1 MGTFKLS
8 QDVSPNGVIERL
20 RMKLSK
26 KLGVLALVSGL
37 LVSAA
42 PAANAVDLTG
52 AGASFPAL
60 LIEECKVVFAK
71 STGHSLTYAASGS
84 GTGRDGSDKQ
94 LGHIW
99 FSDTAHTGSTARP
112 TLVHIPAAA
121 APIAVL
127 HNLPAKNQLYLSPET
142 AAKIFAGEITRW
154 NDPAIAADN
163 NRSIKEV
170 IYRKD
175 ANGDVMK
182 DKSGKAIVLR
192 TNTKSIRY
200 TLPNQPIKVIFRSD
214 KSGTSG
220 NFTAWLRGVAPTTWT
235 KPQNDTFTTAF
246 PGAIND
252 PKNIGRIVGA
262 SSSTGVSQLAAATK
276 YSITYAEVSYAKKYN
291 LKTTAIGNASGNFAM
306 PNGANTAAFLASST
320 VDSKGIFKFD
330 YATKEPGAYT
340 LGIITYML
348 GDSDYKDKA
357 AVPAIKAWAN
367 AIISPACTD
376 KAEDFIPIE
385 GKLKTLALAAIAK
398 LG

>member
-1 MGTFKLS
+1 
-8 QDVSPNGVIERL
+8 
-20 RMKLSK
+20 MKLSK
-26 KLGVLALVSGL
+26 KLGVLALISGL

-42 PAANAVDLTG
+42 PTAHAVDLTG

-71 STGHSLTYAASGS
+71 TTGHSLTYAASGS

-99 FSDTAHTGSTARP
+99 FSDTAHTGSTARS

-127 HNLPAKNQLYLSPET
+127 HNLPAANQLYLSPVT
-142 AAKIFAGEITRW
+142 TAKIFAGEITRW
-154 NDPAIAADN
+154 NDPAIVADN
-163 NRSIKEV
+163 NRSVKSV
-170 IYRKD
+170 VYRTDSK
-175 ANGDVMK
+175 GDVVK
-182 DKSGKAIVLR
+182 DKSGNAIVLR
-192 TNTKSIRY
+192 TTTKSVRY
-200 TLPNQPIKVIFRSD
+200 TLPNQPIKVIYRSD

-220 NFTAWLRGVAPTTWT
+220 NFTAWLRGVAPTTWI
-235 KPQNDTFTTAF
+235 KPQNDTFVTAF
-246 PGAIND
+246 PTNIND
-252 PKNIGRIVGA
+252 ASNIGRIVGA
-262 SSSTGVSQLAAATK
+262 NSSTGVSQLAGATK
-276 YSITYAEVSYAKKYN
+276 YSITYAEVSYASKYK
-291 LKTTAIGNASGNFAM
+291 LKTAAIGNASGNFAL
-306 PNGANTAAFLASST
+306 PTGANTAAFLASST

-330 YATKEPGAYT
+330 YATKEAGAYT

-367 AIISPACTD
+367 LIISPACTD
-376 KAEDFIPIE
+376 LAKDFIPVE
-385 GKLKTLALAAIAK
+385 GKLKTLALEAIGK

>member
-1 MGTFKLS
+1 
-8 QDVSPNGVIERL
+8 
-20 RMKLSK
+20 MKLSK
-26 KLGVLALVSGL
+26 KLGVLALISGL
-37 LVSAA
+37 LVSAT
-42 PAANAVDLTG
+42 PAAHAVDLTG

-71 STGHSLTYAASGS
+71 ETGHSLTYAASGS

-99 FSDTAHTGSTARP
+99 FSDTAHAGSTARAS
-112 TLVHIPAAA
+112 LIHIPAAA

-127 HNLPAKNQLYLSPET
+127 HNLPAASQLYLSPT
-142 AAKIFAGEITRW
+142 TTAKIFAGEITRW
-154 NDPAIAADN
+154 DDPAIVADN
-163 NRSIKEV
+163 NRSVKEV
-170 IYRKD
+170 VYKKD
-175 ANGDVMK
+175 KKGDIVK
-182 DKSGKAIVLR
+182 DKSGNPVVSR
-192 TNTKSIRY
+192 TTTKTIRY
-200 TLPNQPIKVIFRSD
+200 TLPKQPIKVIYRSD

-220 NFTAWLRGVAPTTWT
+220 NFTAWLRGVAPSVWT
-235 KPQNDTFTTAF
+235 KPQNDTFVTAF
-246 PGAIND
+246 PTNIND
-252 PKNIGRIVGA
+252 TKNIGRIVGA
-262 SSSTGVSQLAAATK
+262 SSSTGVAQLAGATK
-276 YSITYAEVSYAKKYN
+276 YSITYAEVSYGKKFN
-291 LKTTAIGNASGNFAM
+291 LKATAIGNASGNFAL

-330 YATKEPGAYT
+330 YATTEPGAYT

-367 AIISPACTD
+367 LIISPACTD

>member
-1 MGTFKLS
+1 
-8 QDVSPNGVIERL
+8 
-20 RMKLSK
+20 MKLSK
-26 KLGVLALVSGL
+26 KLGVLALISGL
-37 LVSAA
+37 LVSAT
-42 PAANAVDLTG
+42 PAAHAVDLTG

-71 STGHSLTYAASGS
+71 ETGHSLTYAASGS

-99 FSDTAHTGSTARP
+99 FSDTAHTGSTARAS
-112 TLVHIPAAA
+112 LVHIPAAA

-127 HNLPAKNQLYLSPET
+127 HNLPAKSQLYLSPT
-142 AAKIFAGEITRW
+142 TTAKIFAGEITRW
-154 NDPAIAADN
+154 DDPAIVADN
-163 NRSIKEV
+163 NRSVKEV
-170 IYRKD
+170 VYKKD
-175 ANGDVMK
+175 TKGDIVK
-182 DKSGKAIVLR
+182 DKSGNPVVSR
-192 TNTKSIRY
+192 TTTKTIRY
-200 TLPNQPIKVIFRSD
+200 TLPKQPIKVIYRSD

-220 NFTAWLRGVAPTTWT
+220 NFTAWLRGVAPSVWT
-235 KPQNDTFTTAF
+235 KPQNDTFVTAF
-246 PGAIND
+246 PTNIND

-262 SSSTGVSQLAAATK
+262 SSSTGVSQLAGATK
-276 YSITYAEVSYAKKYN
+276 YSITYAEVSYGKKFN
-291 LKTTAIGNASGNFAM
+291 LKATAIGNASGNFAL

-330 YATKEPGAYT
+330 YATSEPGAYT

-367 AIISPACTD
+367 LIISPACTD

-385 GKLKTLALAAIAK
+385 GKLKTLALAAINK

>member
-1 MGTFKLS
+1 
-8 QDVSPNGVIERL
+8 
-20 RMKLSK
+20 MKLSK
-26 KLGVLALVSGL
+26 KLGVLALISGL
-37 LVSAA
+37 LVSAT
-42 PAANAVDLTG
+42 PAAHAVDLTG

-71 STGHSLTYAASGS
+71 ETGHSLTYAASGS

-99 FSDTAHTGSTARP
+99 FSDTAHTGSTARAS
-112 TLVHIPAAA
+112 LIHIPAAA

-127 HNLPAKNQLYLSPET
+127 HNLPARTQLYLSPST
-142 AAKIFAGEITRW
+142 TAKIFAGEITRW
-154 NDPAIAADN
+154 DDPAIVADN
-163 NRSIKEV
+163 NRSVKEV
-170 IYRKD
+170 VYKKD
-175 ANGDVMK
+175 KNGDVLK
-182 DKSGKAIVLR
+182 DKSGNPVINR
-192 TNTKSIRY
+192 TTTKTIRY
-200 TLPNQPIKVIFRSD
+200 TLPKQPIKVIYRSD

-220 NFTAWLRGVAPTTWT
+220 NFTAWLRGVAPTVWT
-235 KPQNDTFTTAF
+235 KPQNDTFVTAF
-246 PGAIND
+246 PANIND
-252 PKNIGRIVGA
+252 TKNIGRIVGA
-262 SSSTGVSQLAAATK
+262 SSSTGVSQLAGATK
-276 YSITYAEVSYAKKYN
+276 YSITYAEVSYGKKFN
-291 LKTTAIGNASGNFAM
+291 LKTTAIGNASGNFAL

-330 YATKEPGAYT
+330 YATSEPGAYT

-367 AIISPACTD
+367 LIISPACTD

>member
-1 MGTFKLS
+1 
-8 QDVSPNGVIERL
+8 
-20 RMKLSK
+20 MKLSK
-26 KLGVLALVSGL
+26 KIGVVAVAVGL
-37 LVSAA
+37 IVGLA
-42 PAANAVDLTG
+42 PAAQATDLQG
-52 AGASFPAL
+52 QGASFPAL

-71 STGHSLTYAASGS
+71 TTGHSLTYAASGS

-127 HNLPAKNQLYLSPET
+127 HNLPSSKQLYLSPET

-154 NDPAIAADN
+154 NDPAIVKDN
-163 NRSIKEV
+163 NRSVTETV
-170 IYRKD
+170 YRKD
-175 ANGDVMK
+175 AKGDVVK
-182 DKSGKAIVLR
+182 DKAGKPIVLR
-192 TNTKSIRY
+192 TTKKNITY
-200 TLPNQPIKVIFRSD
+200 TLPNQPITVVYRSD

-235 KPQNDTFTTAF
+235 KPQNDTFVTAF
-246 PGAIND
+246 PGNINA
-252 PKNIGRIVGA
+252 PGNIGRVVGA
-262 SSSTGVSQLAAATK
+262 SSSTGVSQLAAKTK
-276 YSITYAEVSYAKKYN
+276 YSITYAEVSYGTKYN
-291 LKTTAIGNASGNFAM
+291 LKSTAIGNASGNFAL
-306 PNGANTAAFLASST
+306 PTGDATAAFLGSAT

-340 LGIITYML
+340 LGTITYML

-367 AIISPACTD
+367 LIISPACTD
-376 KAEDFIPIE
+376 LAPDFISIT
-385 GKLKTLALAAIAK
+385 GNLKKYADAAIAK

>member
-1 MGTFKLS
+1 
-8 QDVSPNGVIERL
+8 
-20 RMKLSK
+20 MKLSK
-26 KLGVLALVSGL
+26 KLGVLALISGL
-37 LVSAA
+37 LVSAT
-42 PAANAVDLTG
+42 PAAHAVDLTG

-71 STGHSLTYAASGS
+71 ETGHSLTYAASGS

-99 FSDTAHTGSTARP
+99 FSDTAHTGSTARAS
-112 TLVHIPAAA
+112 LVHIPAAA

-127 HNLPAKNQLYLSPET
+127 HNLPAKTQLYLSPST
-142 AAKIFAGEITRW
+142 TAKIFAGEITRW
-154 NDPAIAADN
+154 DDPAIVADN
-163 NRSIKEV
+163 NRSVKEV
-170 IYRKD
+170 VYKKD
-175 ANGDVMK
+175 KNGDVLK
-182 DKSGKAIVLR
+182 DKSGNPVISR
-192 TNTKSIRY
+192 TTTKTIRY
-200 TLPNQPIKVIFRSD
+200 TLPKQPIKVIYRSD

-220 NFTAWLRGVAPTTWT
+220 NFTAWLRGVAPTVWT
-235 KPQNDTFTTAF
+235 KPQNDTFVTAF
-246 PGAIND
+246 PANIND
-252 PKNIGRIVGA
+252 TKNIGRIVGA
-262 SSSTGVSQLAAATK
+262 SSSTGVSQLAGATK
-276 YSITYAEVSYAKKYN
+276 YSITYAEVSYGKKFN
-291 LKTTAIGNASGNFAM
+291 LKTTAIGNASGNFAL

-330 YATKEPGAYT
+330 YATSEPGAYT

-348 GDSDYKDKA
+348 GDTDYKDKA

-367 AIISPACTD
+367 LIISPACTD